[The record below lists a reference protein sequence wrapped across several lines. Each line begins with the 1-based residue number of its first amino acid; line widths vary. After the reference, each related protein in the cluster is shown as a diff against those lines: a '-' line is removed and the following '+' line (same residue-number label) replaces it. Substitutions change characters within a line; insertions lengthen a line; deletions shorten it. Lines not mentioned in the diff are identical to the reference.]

1 MNSSGLLSVKYRGG
15 LRLVDS
21 IEQVRYH
28 SHIQAG
34 VYSKKMLDTMIGS
47 QIKKKITPIDTTE
60 SKIII

>member
-47 QIKKKITPIDTTE
+47 QIKKITPIDTTE